1 MIVEIIWSSLISIIV
16 GIIVNSLL
24 FRLWHKNAHSKKL
37 RLEEEKQKE
46 KEWEELGMGR
56 IID

>member
-1 MIVEIIWSSLISIIV
+1 MILEIIWSIIGSIIV
-16 GIIVNSLL
+16 GIFVNNLL

-37 RLEEEKQKE
+37 RLEENKQKE

-56 IID
+56 IMD